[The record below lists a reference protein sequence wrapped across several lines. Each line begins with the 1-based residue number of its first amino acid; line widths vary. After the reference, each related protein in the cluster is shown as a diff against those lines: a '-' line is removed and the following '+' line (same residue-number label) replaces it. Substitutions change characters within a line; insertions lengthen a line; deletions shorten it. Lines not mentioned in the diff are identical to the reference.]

1 MPHRVDAEPR
11 FEERAARLEW
21 RIDTTDRRLRELQ
34 ERLERLK
41 ATSEYCS
48 TGRAPSWHGPGE
60 PGFAYST
67 EPA

>member
-41 ATSEYCS
+41 ATSEVLLDW
-48 TGRAPSWHGPGE
+48 TRAELARGRRAGLRLLD
-60 PGFAYST
+60 
-67 EPA
+67 